1 MKVCVIGLR
10 GIPDVPG
17 GIETHCE
24 NLYERIAPSTSAPEV
39 IVIGRAPYIGRKAY
53 KTHAGIEVVPAMALR
68 NKYFETISN
77 AFFAIFWARFKAH
90 ADVVHIHAIGP
101 GLLSWMARL
110 LGMKVVLTHHGDDFN
125 REKWNAVAKFALR
138 LGERIGVTNAA
149 RTIAVSP
156 SLAER
161 LKQSYPG
168 KADAIRYVPN
178 GADHIVARAAAADAS
193 DVLARFGLTP
203 QGYYIGVGRL
213 VPEKGFADLIR
224 AHKAAQCKLPLVIV
238 GGSSHSDHE
247 QELSD
252 LAHDGV
258 TMTGSLP
265 QAEVAQLLSQ
275 CRLFVMP
282 STHEGLPIAALEAWA
297 MQAPML
303 LSDIQPNLDV
313 GLPENHYFP
322 TSDVEELTAR
332 LRGDETGL
340 KALPFPAA
348 FNWTS
353 IAEETAEIYNSLDDA
368 ISLDK
373 ASAA

>member
-1 MKVCVIGLR
+1 LR

-39 IVIGRAPYIGRKAY
+39 IVIGRTPYIGRKAY
-53 KTHAGIEVVPAMALR
+53 KTHAGIQVVPVMALR

-125 REKWNAVAKFALR
+125 REKWNAFAKFALH

-149 RTIAVSP
+149 KTIAVSP

-161 LKQSYPG
+161 LKQSYPR
-168 KADAIRYVPN
+168 KVDAIRYVPN

-193 DVLARFGLTP
+193 DVLSRFGLEP
-203 QGYYIGVGRL
+203 QSYYVGVGRL

-238 GGSSHSDHE
+238 GGSSHSEHE

-340 KALPFPAA
+340 KVLPFPDA